1 MIGLR
6 DDSMDRK
13 QKGFTLI
20 ECLVSIAVL
29 SIAIASLSSVTVA
42 VIKENAFSRAKT
54 TANALAT
61 DKIEALKNISYSN
74 VASGGPETVQTVYT
88 RQWTVTTDSPAVRTK
103 TIVVTVSW
111 NWLGK
116 TRNVTLKTIIT
127 R

>member
-54 TANALAT
+54 VANALAT

>member
-1 MIGLR
+1 MIGRR
-6 DDSMDRK
+6 DDSMDRR

-54 TANALAT
+54 VANALAT

>member
-29 SIAIASLSSVTVA
+29 SIAIMSLSSVTVA

-54 TANALAT
+54 VANALAT

>member
-1 MIGLR
+1 
-6 DDSMDRK
+6 MDRK

-54 TANALAT
+54 VANALAT
-61 DKIEALKNISYSN
+61 DKIEALKNISYGN

-88 RQWTVTTDSPAVRTK
+88 RQWTVTTDSPAVKTK